1 MPYLI
6 FQDYK
11 RQIQIDNLNQ
21 IIGNDLDVLNKAELQ
36 AAEEAKAYLTQKYDV
51 TDEMQEVSLWDRK
64 LATYK
69 AGSRIYINA
78 SNHNPAL
85 YYINGALVIHAGS
98 VYQCIA
104 NVTVEGPFDD
114 TKWKLLGQPFDLFY
128 AKYPEQQFS
137 FSGIYKVGDKVF
149 WKDKVYKCIAA
160 TANVTPAGQYQYGRY
175 ENVPLPNLDPALP
188 QSVTQWTFVY
198 NYNVPAYASVSDT
211 RYWTAGDLR
220 SQQLL
225 AVTVDICLY
234 HLHSRIAPRN
244 IPELRVKRYDD
255 AINWLRMSAEGA
267 ITPALPIL
275 QPRQGARIRYGGNVK
290 AQNTY

>member
-6 FQDYK
+6 FSDYK
-11 RQIQIDNLNQ
+11 KQIQTDNLNQ

-36 AAEEAKAYLTQKYDV
+36 ASAEAKAYLTQKYDV
-51 TDEMQEVSLWDRK
+51 TDEMQDVNLWDRK

-69 AGSRIYINA
+69 AGSRVYINA
-78 SNHNPAL
+78 SNYNAAL
-85 YYINGALVIHAGS
+85 YYINGALVIHSGS

-104 NVTVEGPFDD
+104 NVTLEGPFDH

-128 AKYPEQQFS
+128 ANYPERQFS
-137 FSGIYKVGDKVF
+137 FTGTYKVGDKVF

-160 TANVTPAGQYQYGRY
+160 TAKVTPAGQYQYGRY
-175 ENVPLPNLDPALP
+175 ENVPFPNLDPSLP
-188 QSVTQWTFVY
+188 QSASQWSYVSDY
-198 NYNVPAYASVSDT
+198 SVPAYASVSDS

-255 AINWLRMSAEGA
+255 AINWLRMSAEGS

-275 QPRQGARIRYGGNVK
+275 EPKQGARIRYGGNVK

>member
-6 FQDYK
+6 FSDYK
-11 RQIQIDNLNQ
+11 KQIQTDNLNQ
-21 IIGNDLDVLNKAELQ
+21 IIGNDLSVLNAAERQ
-36 AAEEAKAYLTQKYDV
+36 ASEEAKAYLTQKYDV
-51 TDEMQEVSLWDRK
+51 TDEMQDVTLWDRK

-69 AGSRIYINA
+69 AGSRVYIDATQYAPGTN
-78 SNHNPAL
+78 
-85 YYINGALVIHAGS
+85 YTNGALALHAGS

-104 NVTVEGPFDD
+104 NTATGAFDHA
-114 TKWKLLGQPFDLFY
+114 KWKLLGQPFDLFH

-137 FSGIYKVGDKVF
+137 FTATYKVGDKVF
-149 WKDKVYKCIAA
+149 WKNKVYKCIAA
-160 TANVTPAGQYQYGRY
+160 SVNLSTLGQFQFGRY
-175 ENVPLPNLDPALP
+175 ESVPLPNLDPSLP
-188 QSVTQWTFVY
+188 QSASQWSHVSDY
-198 NYNVPAYASVSDT
+198 SIPAYASVSDS

-225 AVTVDICLY
+225 AITIDICLY

-255 AINWLRMSAEGA
+255 AINWLRMSAEGS
-267 ITPALPIL
+267 ITPNLPIL

>member
-6 FQDYK
+6 FSDYK
-11 RQIQIDNLNQ
+11 KQIQTDNLNQ

-51 TDEMQEVSLWDRK
+51 TDEMQEVGLWDRK

-78 SNHNPAL
+78 EAYHNNTT
-85 YYINGALVIHAGS
+85 YTNGALALHQGS
-98 VYQCIA
+98 IYQCIA
-104 NVTVEGPFDD
+104 NVTDGNFDH
-114 TKWKLLGQPFDLFY
+114 TKWKLIGQPYDLFH

-137 FSGIYKVGDKVF
+137 FTDTYKVGDKVF

-160 TANVTPAGQYQYGRY
+160 TAKVTPAGQYQYGRY

-211 RYWTAGDLR
+211 RYWIAGDLR